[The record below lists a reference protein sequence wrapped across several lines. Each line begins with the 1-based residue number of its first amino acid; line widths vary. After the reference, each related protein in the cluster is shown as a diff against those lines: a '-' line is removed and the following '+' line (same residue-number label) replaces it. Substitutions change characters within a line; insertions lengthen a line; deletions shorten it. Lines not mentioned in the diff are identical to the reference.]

1 MVRSIKRNYQERSDR
16 DRECVWSKTGEISH
30 RLCLRGF
37 ECTKCELDQTMIDL
51 GLNPDPAVDRVLAA
65 A

>member
-1 MVRSIKRNYQERSDR
+1 MIRSMKRNYRERSDS
-16 DRECVWSKTGEISH
+16 DRECIWSKTGDISH

-37 ECTKCELDQTMIDL
+37 QCAKCELDQTMIDL
-51 GLNPDPAVDRVLAA
+51 GLNPDGDGGRVLAA

>member
-1 MVRSIKRNYQERSDR
+1 MIRSIKRNYRERSDR
-16 DRECVWSKTGEISH
+16 DRECIWSKTGEISH

-37 ECTKCELDQTMIDL
+37 QCTKGELDQTMIDL
-51 GLNPDPAVDRVLAA
+51 GLNPDRDGVRVLAA